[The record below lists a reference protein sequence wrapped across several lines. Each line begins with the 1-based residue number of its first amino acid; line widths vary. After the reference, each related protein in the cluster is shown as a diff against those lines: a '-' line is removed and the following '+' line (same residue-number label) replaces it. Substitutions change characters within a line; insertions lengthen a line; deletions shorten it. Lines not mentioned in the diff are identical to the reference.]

1 MDDLKKLLE
10 NAGLSKEV
18 ISEDEYGRD
27 QGALNEP
34 DGEYDATDDYFYHV
48 EAAID
53 DLITKL
59 DAEVEEI
66 VDANNMH
73 EAFRKSL
80 KVQAKKLMIEKLS
93 SWPKQEIEYLQR
105 LPKSQG
111 GDVDDADYPMADP
124 TGTLKRDID
133 GNIGPTK

>member
-73 EAFRKSL
+73 EAFRS
-80 KVQAKKLMIEKLS
+80 
-93 SWPKQEIEYLQR
+93 
-105 LPKSQG
+105 
-111 GDVDDADYPMADP
+111 
-124 TGTLKRDID
+124 
-133 GNIGPTK
+133 